1 MASGFTLNTGNAL
14 YEGARIGG
22 ALESCLMGA
31 VMGGATGG
39 LAGGI
44 SGGISASMQGRNFW
58 TGELPEPA
66 YSTSASNT
74 LLYRE
79 DAERIYPP
87 STTNSEKTYSGYYG
101 YDTDGNVRYV
111 GITSRDPQL
120 RFTEH
125 LRSGTNRSTLDFR
138 AIKLN
143 MFKNEINAR
152 IWEQTEIN
160 QFGLQKNGGQ
170 LFNKINSI
178 APKNR
183 NKFNIKY

>member
-1 MASGFTLNTGNAL
+1 MASGFALNTGNAL

-22 ALESCLMGA
+22 ALESGLMGA

-66 YSTSASNT
+66 YTTSASNT

-87 STTNSEKTYSGYYG
+87 STTNTEKNYSGYYG
-101 YDTDGNVRYV
+101 IDNEETVRYV

-125 LRSGTNRSTLDFR
+125 LKSGTNRSTLHFR
-138 AIKLN
+138 TVKID
-143 MFKNEINAR
+143 MFGEMNAR
-152 IWEQTEIN
+152 FWEQNQIN

-178 APKNR
+178 DPKKW